1 MIVERESI
9 HDRNVI
15 GNSNRRRE
23 SISLKKEKM
32 ARSIF
37 VIFPADTKT
46 WKRKGGRSGG

>member
-1 MIVERESI
+1 MIG
-9 HDRNVI
+9 I

-23 SISLKKEKM
+23 SISLKKEGKM